1 MNSHCE
7 EKDTGEKTES
17 QGEVGHGLI
26 LTKTQRDRGT
36 HKQNYD
42 VTLLVESCTMQTCG

>member
-7 EKDTGEKTES
+7 EKDTGKKTES

-26 LTKTQRDRGT
+26 LTKGQRDT
-36 HKQNYD
+36 
-42 VTLLVESCTMQTCG
+42 QTKL